1 MKKLVGILVLGAALT
16 ASLFAQTASL
26 TGSVS
31 DPTGAVIPKAV
42 VTVTNTETGAKR
54 SDTSDSQGRYTI
66 PQLPPGTY
74 NLTAQVV
81 GFNDVTIQRLEL
93 LVNTPSTVNVVFDKV
108 GSTSTSVQVEGAA
121 AQLNTVDASLGNVIT
136 SNAIVE
142 LPSFARNVAN
152 LLSFQPGVAFFG
164 IPPSSTG
171 VQDDRN
177 GSVNGG
183 RSDQSNIT
191 LDGADVNSQADR
203 AAFTTVLRVTPD
215 SVEEFRTTTT
225 NGGADTGR
233 GSGADITLVTRSGT
247 NNVHGSAYEYRRG
260 TETAANDFFNNR
272 NGVARPALL
281 INLFGASVG
290 GPIKRNKA
298 FFFVNYEGRRDASS
312 TSVNRNVPTESLKQ
326 GIVTFHD
333 STGALQTIGPAQIKG
348 IVDPLGIGVDPAALA
363 VLQKYPVGNNPSYGN
378 SDGLNFIG
386 YTFNAPIHSKQDTY
400 TAKLDYKLDNSGK
413 ESLFWRGNLQNDHAA
428 GTPQFPGEAPNT
440 TTLSNNKGMAAG
452 VTSVLRSNL
461 VSTFRYGLT
470 RQGGETTG
478 ILSSNYVT
486 FRNIDPII
494 GTNTALQ
501 RTVPVHTF
509 TEDLAWS
516 HNAHDVK
523 FGFSGRL
530 ISNTSVNYA
539 KSFSSATTNASV
551 IKGSGNDLV
560 PASIGLSKGD
570 TTSYEYAMDA
580 VLGIVTSATANY
592 NNTTSGT
599 IIPQGAPVTRDFVSR
614 EAELYAQDSWRIKSN
629 FTLTYGLRLSIMPP
643 VHEANGQQLSSN
655 IPIGQWMDARGAL
668 AAQGLSD
675 QGAGFLSYQPNGRPY
690 YPEHNNWQPRLG
702 MAYSPHGSSGL
713 SKFLFGEGKTSIRAG
728 AGMYYDLIGQP
739 LAGFIAS
746 NSYGLSTSLATPPN
760 VYTSS
765 QLPRFVGFNQI
776 PSAPNAPLFF
786 QPAPTPT
793 FPVSYPNAFAI
804 ASSLDDRLK
813 APYTMNLNFSIGR
826 EFSHG
831 WFVQGA
837 YVGRLSRHNLVQR
850 DLAMPT
856 NLVDPKSGQSY
867 YQAMT
872 QLATLMDLQHVSIAN
887 LPKIPFFENFWAKA
901 GGNGLTPTQVV
912 AQDYLYNANQ
922 GDFTSVL
929 SDIDNGQSCNA
940 NGLSTFG
947 SSGHVSTVGC
957 SVLGPYSMWSSQYSA
972 LNAWSSLGSG
982 AYHAMQW
989 TVSKRLSSS
998 LTMTLNYTL
1007 SKSIDIGGR
1016 AESVGAYAGDFMINS
1031 WNAQQLRG
1039 VSRYDALHQANAYFV
1054 YQLPFGR
1061 GKQFGT
1067 SMNRVLDTVVGGWEI
1082 SGTWRQTS
1090 GLPFSVGDGSRWA
1103 TNWELSSYATPNG
1116 NPIPQIVDSH
1126 NAQAVS
1132 GPPAPNLWS
1141 NPSAALAA
1149 FQETMPGQTGS
1160 RNTLRGNGFFNI
1172 DSGLYK
1178 NFTMPWSEKQKL
1190 QFRWEAYNVTNTVRF
1205 DPNSANLSL
1214 TSTAKFGQLTGILGN
1229 PRQMQFA
1236 MRYTF

>member
-1 MKKLVGILVLGAALT
+1 MKILAGILVLGAALT
-16 ASLFAQTASL
+16 ASLFAQTATISG
-26 TGSVS
+26 TVA

-42 VTVTNTETGAKR
+42 VSVTNTQTGAKR
-54 SDTSDSQGRYTI
+54 SDTSDAQGRYTI
-66 PQLPPGTY
+66 PQLPPGIY
-74 NLTAQVV
+74 SLTAQVV
-81 GFNDVTIQRLEL
+81 GFNDVTIQRLEM

-108 GSTSTSVQVEGAA
+108 GSTTTSVQVEGAA
-121 AQLNTVDASLGNVIT
+121 QQLNTTDATLGNVIT

-152 LLSFQPGVAFFG
+152 LLTFQPGVAFFG
-164 IPPSSTG
+164 IPASSTTG
-171 VQDDRN
+171 LPDDRN

-191 LDGADVNSQADR
+191 LDGADVNQQNDR
-203 AAFTTVLRVTPD
+203 AAFSTVLRVTPD
-215 SVEEFRTTTT
+215 SVEEFRTTTS

-247 NNVHGSAYEYRRG
+247 NSVHGSAYEYRRG

-272 NGVARPALL
+272 NGVARPPLL

-312 TSVNRNVPTESLKQ
+312 TSINRNVPTENLKK
-326 GIVTFHD
+326 GIVTYHD
-333 STGALQTIGPAQIKG
+333 TSGALQTIGADQIKST
-348 IVDPLGIGVDPAALA
+348 VDPLGIGVDQAALA
-363 VLQKYPVGNNPSYGN
+363 VLQKYPVGNNSSLG
-378 SDGLNFIG
+378 DGLNFTG

-413 ESLFWRGNLQNDHAA
+413 ESLFWRGNLQNDH
-428 GTPQFPGEAPNT
+428 GTPTFGAPQFPGQAPNVT
-440 TTLSNNKGMAAG
+440 MLSNNKGMAAG
-452 VTSVLRSNL
+452 LTSVLRSNL
-461 VSTFRYGLT
+461 VSTFRYGFT
-470 RQGGETTG
+470 RQGGENTG
-478 ILSSNYVT
+478 ILGSNYVT

-494 GTNTALQ
+494 GTKTALQ

-523 FGFSGRL
+523 FGFSGRV
-530 ISNTSVNYA
+530 ISNTSVDYA
-539 KSFSSATTNASV
+539 KAFSSATTNASV

-560 PASIGLSKGD
+560 PASLGLSKGD
-570 TTSYEYAMDA
+570 TTSYEYAMAA

-592 NNTTSGT
+592 NNTTDGT
-599 IIPQGAPVTRDFVSR
+599 IIPQGSPVTRDFVSR
-614 EAELYAQDSWRIKSN
+614 EAL
-629 FTLTYGLRLSIMPP
+629 TLTYGLRLSIMPP

-655 IPIGQWMDARGAL
+655 IPIGQWMDARRAL

-690 YPEHNNWQPRLG
+690 YPQHNNWQPRLG
-702 MAYSPHGSSGL
+702 IAYSPKGESAL

-746 NSYGLSTSLATPPN
+746 NSYGLSTALATPPN

-786 QPAPTPT
+786 QPAPKPV

-813 APYTMNLNFSIGR
+813 APYTMNLNFSVGR

-831 WFVQGA
+831 WFVQGS

-901 GGNGLTPTQVV
+901 GGNGLTPTQVG

-929 SDIDNGQSCNA
+929 SDIDNGQSCSA
-940 NGLSTFG
+940 DGLSTFG
-947 SSGHVSTVGC
+947 SNGHVNTVGC

-989 TVSKRLSSS
+989 TVSKRLSSA

-1007 SKSIDIGGR
+1007 SKSIDIGSR
-1016 AESVGAYAGDFMINS
+1016 SESAVAYAGDFMINS

-1061 GKQFGT
+1061 GKRFGT
-1067 SMNRVLDTVVGGWEI
+1067 SMNRVLDAVVGGWEI

-1090 GLPFSVGDGSRWA
+1090 GLPFSVGNGSRWA
-1103 TNWELSSYATPNG
+1103 TNWELSGYATPNG
-1116 NPIPQIVDSH
+1116 SGIPQTVSAHI
-1126 NAQAVS
+1126 APAVS

-1141 NPSAALAA
+1141 SPSAALAG
-1149 FQETMPGQTGS
+1149 FQIETMAGQTGS
-1160 RNTLRGNGFFNI
+1160 RDTLRGDGFFNI
-1172 DSGLYK
+1172 DTGLYK

-1229 PRQMQFA
+1229 PRQMEFA
-1236 MRYTF
+1236 LRYTF